1 MFRWLD
7 QPGDTAAKQVVQL
20 NEETVEQAIR
30 RHERWLAEQENAI
43 QQHTDAIRKHDQWL
57 RNQDEW
63 REEFWAAMRAAT
75 ERGDKMDKRL
85 DRFEREGR
93 RWLGKQEE
101 QLKLHQERL
110 EEQRKEFRD
119 FLARFDAFLAGRG
132 GNGGSRRKP

>member
-1 MFRWLD
+1 M
-7 QPGDTAAKQVVQL
+7 

-43 QQHTDAIRKHDQWL
+43 QQHTDAIRKHD
-57 RNQDEW
+57 EW

-93 RWLGKQEE
+93 RRLANQEE
-101 QLKLHQERL
+101 QLKLHREQLEEQLKLHHERL
-110 EEQRKEFRD
+110 EELEVQKKEFRD

-132 GNGGSRRKP
+132 GNGGSRRKR

>member
-1 MFRWLD
+1 
-7 QPGDTAAKQVVQL
+7 L
-20 NEETVEQAIR
+20 NDETVEQAIR

-43 QQHTDAIRKHDQWL
+43 QLHTDAIRKHDEWL
-57 RNQDEW
+57 RNHDEW

-93 RWLGKQEE
+93 RRLENQEE
-101 QLKLHQERL
+101 QLRLHREQFQEQLKLYQERL

-132 GNGGSRRKP
+132 GNGGSRRKR

>member
-1 MFRWLD
+1 MSD
-7 QPGDTAAKQVVQL
+7 
-20 NEETVEQAIR
+20 ETVEQAIR

-43 QQHTDAIRKHDQWL
+43 QQHTDAIRKHDEWL
-57 RNQDEW
+57 RNHDEW

-93 RWLGKQEE
+93 RRLANQEE
-101 QLKLHQERL
+101 ELKLHREQLEQQLKLHHERL
-110 EEQRKEFRD
+110 EEMDKQKKEFRD

-132 GNGGSRRKP
+132 GNGGSRRKR